1 MIQKETINDIIFNI
15 LNNLFFIVFTL
26 ICVFP
31 FYYLFINTISE
42 NGLVQKGLINFLP
55 SGIHFSNYLKLAQ
68 VTDLTRAFGVSVS
81 RTLIGTLLTVLASGF
96 VGYLMTKKELWNRK
110 FWYRFMIITM
120 YFNAGIIPWY
130 TNMQMLGLTNNYL
143 AYIIPG
149 IVGVFNVIMV
159 KTFIESIPAELEES
173 ASIDGASFLTIYIKI
188 IGPLCKPILATIAVF
203 AAVGNW
209 NSFMDS
215 LILMPAKPELYTLQH
230 RLWIYLNTTSNLKS
244 LMSTS
249 TASMSQTLMES
260 LLNQKVINFTI
271 AMVTAI
277 PILIVYPFMQRYFEK
292 GIMMGAVKG

>member
-1 MIQKETINDIIFNI
+1 MIRKESVGDIIFNFF
-15 LNNLFFIVFTL
+15 NNAFFFMFTL
-26 ICVFP
+26 ICIFP

-55 SGIHFSNYLKLAQ
+55 REIHLSNYIKLAQ
-68 VTDLTRAFGVSVS
+68 VSDLTRAFGISVS
-81 RTLIGTLLTVLASGF
+81 RTILGTFLTVLASGF
-96 VGYLMTKKELWNRK
+96 VGYLMTKKEMWKRK

-159 KTFIESIPAELEES
+159 KTYIESIPAELEES
-173 ASIDGASFLTIYIKI
+173 AAIDGASFILIYRKI
-188 IGPLCKPILATIAVF
+188 IGPLCKPILATIAVW

-215 LILMPAKPELYTLQH
+215 LILMTAKPALYTLQH
-230 RLWIYLNTTSNLKS
+230 RLWIYLKYNKQ
-244 LMSTS
+244 
-249 TASMSQTLMES
+249 SQISHVDKYYLHES
-260 LLNQKVINFTI
+260 GINGKH
-271 AMVTAI
+271 A
-277 PILIVYPFMQRYFEK
+277 ESK
-292 GIMMGAVKG
+292 GH

>member
-1 MIQKETINDIIFNI
+1 MIHKESVGDIIFNFF
-15 LNNLFFIVFTL
+15 NNAFFFMFTL
-26 ICVFP
+26 ICIFP

-42 NGLVQKGLINFLP
+42 NGLVQKGLINFFP
-55 SGIHFSNYLKLAQ
+55 KGIHITNYLKLAQ
-68 VTDLTRAFGVSVS
+68 VSDLTKAFGVSVS
-81 RTLIGTLLTVLASGF
+81 RTVIGTALTVLASGF
-96 VGYLMTKKELWNRK
+96 VGYLMTKKEMWKRK

-159 KTFIESIPAELEES
+159 KTYIESIPAELEES
-173 ASIDGASFLTIYIKI
+173 AAIDGASFILIYRKI
-188 IGPLCKPILATIAVF
+188 IGPICKPILATIAVW

-215 LILMPAKPELYTLQH
+215 LILMTAKPGLYTLQH

-249 TASMSQTLMES
+249 TTSMSQALMES
-260 LLNQKVINFTI
+260 MLNQKVINYTI

-292 GIMMGAVKG
+292 GIMLGAVKG